1 MLSSVYRDA
10 TERAFDRRLNL
21 YLRTLIAEV
30 ATPDEPPDR
39 QFQSLGEPLFELPL
53 SGWYWQITRTDTDK
67 PEVRASRSLWD
78 KKLPKLDERG
88 AELSAAGIRIAYV
101 DGPEGQS
108 LRMVERP
115 VDLGAD
121 GKFLVG
127 VAGDASEIFDETRS
141 FDYYLG
147 GTFTAL
153 GIVLLLTTI
162 FQVRFGLAPLK
173 RISDSIA
180 DIRSGRAER
189 LEGEFPV
196 EIAPLARETNA
207 LIDANREIVER
218 ARTHVG
224 NLAHAIKTP
233 LSVIVNEASAHG
245 SDPFARKMLEQTD
258 VMRDQV
264 AHHLERARIAA
275 RVSIIGTVTEV
286 APAIEALQR
295 TMEKIHRDR
304 GIVIEV
310 QADPKAKFRGE
321 RQDLEEMAGN
331 LVDNACKW
339 ASSRVFIE
347 VLVGPAEPGLGPTL
361 RLIVDDDG
369 RGLSAAERAQ
379 VSRRGQRLD
388 ESKPGSGLGTFDRG
402 RSCRALRRQPVAR
415 QRTNRRFAGRIDAT
429 RDLAGLNHVR
439 EVAIAKRLLNARAV
453 RVSGGGV
460 SPSAQVRKHH
470 RAHGP
475 DIDRAAE
482 GLSRAASAAS
492 AGAADAGVRTRDRAR
507 PGCRR
512 RQPRAGTIAQGGAQP
527 EGDAPPPARS
537 EDDVPLAS
545 RSGDIARFLFRPIE
559 PFLVDGNAPIRP
571 GQIRRTSLMPIWQ
584 WLVRD
589 GAPDQVRE
597 FEQALGRDAQGRD
610 GLPPE
615 APLRKLQAAVADA
628 IFQVTSPSGGDNQR
642 TLSRIGAPN
651 VIEDLLP
658 IGSVL
663 QARDA
668 LDGVAAGCRCRC
680 AISRIPR
687 LNRPSRR

>member
-1 MLSSVYRDA
+1 MRRNSLAVRLFFSASAWVLVILVITGFVLSSVYRNA

-67 PEVRASRSLWD
+67 ADVRSSRSLWD
-78 KKLPKLDERG
+78 KKLPKLEDRG
-88 AELSAAGIRIAYV
+88 IDLSAAGIRVGYV
-101 DGPEGQS
+101 EGPEGQN

-115 VDLGAD
+115 VDLGSD

-173 RISDSIA
+173 RISESIA

-233 LSVIVNEASAHG
+233 LSVIVNEAGAHG
-245 SDPFARKMLEQTD
+245 TDPFTNKVMEQAD

-264 AHHLERARIAA
+264 AHHLQRARIAA
-275 RVSIIGTVTEV
+275 RVTIVGTVTEV
-286 APAIEALQR
+286 APALEALQR

-310 QADPKAKFRGE
+310 KADPKAKFRGE

-339 ASSRVFIE
+339 ASSRVFIDA
-347 VLVGPAEPGLGPTL
+347 LVERPAEPGAAPTL
-361 RLIVDDDG
+361 RILVDDDG
-369 RGLSAAERAQ
+369 RGLSAAERAK

-388 ESKPGSGLGTFDRG
+388 ESKPGSGLGLSIVTELA
-402 RSCRALRRQPVAR
+402 ALY
-415 QRTNRRFAGRIDAT
+415 GGS
-429 RDLAGLNHVR
+429 LAL
-439 EVAIAKRLLNARAV
+439 
-453 RVSGGGV
+453 
-460 SPSAQVRKHH
+460 
-470 RAHGP
+470 
-475 DIDRAAE
+475 
-482 GLSRAASAAS
+482 
-492 AGAADAGVRTRDRAR
+492 
-507 PGCRR
+507 
-512 RQPRAGTIAQGGAQP
+512 
-527 EGDAPPPARS
+527 
-537 EDDVPLAS
+537 
-545 RSGDIARFLFRPIE
+545 
-559 PFLVDGNAPIRP
+559 GNAPIGGLRAELVLP
-571 GQIRRTSLMPIWQ
+571 G
-584 WLVRD
+584 
-589 GAPDQVRE
+589 
-597 FEQALGRDAQGRD
+597 
-610 GLPPE
+610 
-615 APLRKLQAAVADA
+615 
-628 IFQVTSPSGGDNQR
+628 
-642 TLSRIGAPN
+642 
-651 VIEDLLP
+651 
-658 IGSVL
+658 
-663 QARDA
+663 
-668 LDGVAAGCRCRC
+668 
-680 AISRIPR
+680 ISA
-687 LNRPSRR
+687 